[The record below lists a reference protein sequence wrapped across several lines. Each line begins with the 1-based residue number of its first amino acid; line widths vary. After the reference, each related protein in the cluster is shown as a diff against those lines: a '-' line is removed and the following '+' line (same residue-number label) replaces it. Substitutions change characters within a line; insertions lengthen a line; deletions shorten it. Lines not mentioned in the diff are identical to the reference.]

1 MDKSTLR
8 FKKPVLV
15 GLTGGPEVGK
25 SEVSKIL
32 AKKGAKIISADAIGH
47 MLLRNNK
54 SIKKILI
61 NLFGKGVL
69 TNTGDFDRKKI
80 GAVVFDD
87 PEIMASYNEIIHPP
101 LIKHLKRE
109 LTKLS
114 QNRRYRIVV
123 VDAALIFEWGIADW
137 FDLILVVTAKRD
149 LRLSRLCRKGLRRNQ
164 AEKRLASQLPQRLKV
179 ALADYVIE
187 NNSSRLHLAK
197 KVDRF
202 VEAIENLL

>member
-8 FKKPVLV
+8 LKKPVLV

-54 SIKKILI
+54 SIKKKLI
-61 NLFGKGVL
+61 NLFGKEVL
-69 TNTGDFDRKKI
+69 TNNGDFDRKKI
-80 GAVVFDD
+80 GAVIFND
-87 PEIMASYNEIIHPP
+87 PEIMVSYNEIIHPP

-149 LRLSRLCRKGLRRNQ
+149 LRLSRLCRMGLSRNQ

-179 ALADYVIE
+179 DLADYVIG

-202 VEAIENLL
+202 VEAVKNLL